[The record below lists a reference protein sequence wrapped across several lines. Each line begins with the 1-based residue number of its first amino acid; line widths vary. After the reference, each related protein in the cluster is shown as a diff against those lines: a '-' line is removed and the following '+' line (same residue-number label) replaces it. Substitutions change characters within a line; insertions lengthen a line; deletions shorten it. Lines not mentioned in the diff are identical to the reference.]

1 MRDLMSLVEPEG
13 DVADGDL
20 GILVTWSGGLF
31 GDFISW
37 ARGGD
42 FGDFI
47 SGCAGGLFGDFIS
60 WAGGDFGLLIGGGD
74 RGDFMTGVSG
84 FFTAAAVGEEIV
96 SGADDRLTTNLAGG
110 EDGEVGPAAELPEF
124 PESLRI
130 FDEVAWVAVD
140 K

>member
-1 MRDLMSLVEPEG
+1 MRDLMSLVDPEG
-13 DVADGDL
+13 DVEDGDL

-37 ARGGD
+37 ARGGL

-47 SGCAGGLFGDFIS
+47 SCAGGGLFGDFIS

-74 RGDFMTGVSG
+74 RGDFITGVSG
-84 FFTAAAVGEEIV
+84 FFTAGAGEEIV

-110 EDGEVGPAAELPEF
+110 EDGEVGPAAGLVF

-140 K
+140 R